1 MSDLVDLY
9 AMLGVAPDAD
19 INAIRQAI
27 ALHHNAGTVE
37 PHYIEAAK
45 NVLLNAAAREKY
57 DAKLQQQAQA
67 VLDAEQALARKKA
80 DELTRYQALKAAQRQ
95 KKGEFDSNNLSGKH
109 ILIVCGMLAL
119 VAVFIAGLGMLNNKP
134 RAQKTVNYPYAE
146 NSSASNNDVFI
157 LRCQELAKTHLQY
170 PETFKSQYEQ
180 GDGVMR
186 LSDTE
191 RTAIITF
198 TGTNAFNVPERFKGV
213 CAHNGQKVFL
223 ISVTKK

>member
-80 DELTRYQALKAAQRQ
+80 DELARYQAMKAAQG
-95 KKGEFDSNNLSGKH
+95 KNKPASKGISP
-109 ILIVCGMLAL
+109 IVIVGLVLFAFIVVGMLLPTNSRNQA
-119 VAVFIAGLGMLNNKP
+119 KP
-134 RAQKTVNYPYAE
+134 KAYPYAE
-146 NSSASNNDVFI
+146 NRSEGNNDVFI
-157 LRCQELAKTHLQY
+157 LHCQELAKTHLQY
-170 PETFKSQYEQ
+170 PETFKSQYDQ

-186 LSDTE
+186 LSATE
-191 RTAIITF
+191 RAVTITF
-198 TGTNAFNVPERFKGV
+198 TGTNAFNVPERFKGI
-213 CAHNGQKVFL
+213 CAANGDDVIL
-223 ISVTKK
+223 LGVTKK